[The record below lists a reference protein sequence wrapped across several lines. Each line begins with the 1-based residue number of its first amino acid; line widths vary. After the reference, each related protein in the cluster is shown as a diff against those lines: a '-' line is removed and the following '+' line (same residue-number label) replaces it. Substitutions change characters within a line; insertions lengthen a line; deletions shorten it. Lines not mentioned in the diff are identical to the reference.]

1 MRETEDW
8 VATDA
13 HGYVVLM
20 MCVSGYT
27 EAVKQLIASL
37 GIRAL
42 DHYYLRRFR
51 TGDQIGIQNGL

>member
-13 HGYVVLM
+13 QGYVAHM

-27 EAVKQLIASL
+27 EAVKQLVASL
-37 GIRAL
+37 GIHAL
-42 DHYYLRRFR
+42 DRYYLRRFR
-51 TGDQIGIQNGL
+51 TGD